1 MKNFDCI
8 VVGKG
13 PAGISASIYAHT
25 AGRSCLVVGEDGGAL
40 VQAERISNFYGTGDV
55 TGKDLFLQGQNQAIA
70 LGVEVVTAE
79 VTALTMVEGG
89 FEVTTPTDKF
99 FGRTVVLACGVKRD
113 RLKVKGVDEFDGKGV
128 SYCAVCDG
136 FLYREREV
144 AVVGGGAYAK
154 EEAEH
159 LAGIGCK
166 VTVFTQGEPEVDFG
180 DVPTVADAVEEI
192 VGERRVNAIVAG
204 GKAYPTSAVFV
215 AVGKAGG
222 VDFARTVGLMSE
234 GAYLV
239 VDKNMMTNCPGI
251 FACGD
256 VTGGLL
262 QVATAVAE
270 GALAGKAV
278 NAYLKSV
285 NK

>member
-1 MKNFDCI
+1 M
-8 VVGKG
+8 
-13 PAGISASIYAHT
+13 
-25 AGRSCLVVGEDGGAL
+25 
-40 VQAERISNFYGTGDV
+40 
-55 TGKDLFLQGQNQAIA
+55 
-70 LGVEVVTAE
+70 
-79 VTALTMVEGG
+79 
-89 FEVTTPTDKF
+89 
-99 FGRTVVLACGVKRD
+99 
-113 RLKVKGVDEFDGKGV
+113 
-128 SYCAVCDG
+128 
-136 FLYREREV
+136 
-144 AVVGGGAYAK
+144 
-154 EEAEH
+154 
-159 LAGIGCK
+159 
-166 VTVFTQGEPEVDFG
+166 DFG

-262 QVATAVAE
+262 QVATAVSE